1 VFVRFVDTFSQ
12 ETAMPAEAPRP
23 GSDATAQTP
32 AEAVLPRT
40 PQPMTR
46 GEEWFAANR
55 EAFDFWN
62 REIAR
67 NGLPFDRY
75 RQF

>member
-1 VFVRFVDTFSQ
+1 
-12 ETAMPAEAPRP
+12 
-23 GSDATAQTP
+23 
-32 AEAVLPRT
+32 
-40 PQPMTR
+40 MTR